1 MEEIVRLHG
10 VPISI
15 VSNRDPRF
23 TSRFWCSLQDAMG
36 TRLHFSTTFHPQND
50 GKSERTI
57 QTLEDMLRACV
68 IEFKGSWDTHLSLME
83 FAYNNSYQSS
93 LGMAPFE
100 ALYGRKCCTPVCWD
114 EVGERRMIG
123 SKLVQITLDKIQII
137 RERLKIARDR
147 QKSYADKRRRD
158 LQFKVGD
165 RVFLKVSPWKGVLRF
180 GRRGKLRP
188 RYMGPYEIIARVG
201 PVAYRLD
208 LPPELSKVHN
218 VFHVS
223 MLRKYIPDPSHV
235 LRDKPVQLKENLTY
249 QETPVQIVDRKEQV
263 LRSKVI
269 SLVKVLWK
277 NHEREVATW
286 EPEAQMRLQCPQ
298 LFYK

>member
-1 MEEIVRLHG
+1 MEEIVILHG

-15 VSNRDPRF
+15 VSDRDPRF
-23 TSRFWCSLQDAMG
+23 TSRFWSSLQDVMG
-36 TRLHFSTTFHPQND
+36 TRLHFSTTFHPQTD
-50 GKSERTI
+50 GQSERTI

-93 LGMAPFE
+93 IGMAPFE
-100 ALYGRKCCTPVCWD
+100 ALYGRKCRTSVCWD
-114 EVGERRMIG
+114 EVGERRLIG
-123 SKLVQITLDKIQII
+123 PELVQITLDKIQIV
-137 RERLKIARDR
+137 RDRLKTTRDK
-147 QKSYADKRRRD
+147 QKSYADKHRRD

-188 RYMGPYEIIARVG
+188 HIGPYEIIARVG
-201 PVAYRLD
+201 SVAYRLD

-235 LRDKPVQLKENLTY
+235 LRDQPVELKDNLTY
-249 QETPVQIVDRKEQV
+249 KEQPMQIVDRREQI
-263 LRSKVI
+263 LRNKVI
-269 SLVKVLWK
+269 PLVKFCGG
-277 NHEREVATW
+277 NHEIKEATW
-286 EPEAQMRLQCPQ
+286 ESEAQMRSQYPQ
-298 LFYK
+298 LFSY